1 MKRLVIAALIAL
13 TVSGS
18 TAASADVPIRETKQQ
33 TTDTSVSFVQ
43 KQTLLNNKAM
53 IQSAYVGLKKTV
65 GKTWYVF
72 SGNTPS
78 GWDCSGLTMWFY
90 GQLGV
95 DLEHRASG
103 QQKAG
108 KATND
113 PVLGDIVV
121 FKYKGYKSAYHVG
134 IYIGDG
140 KMIHAPRKGQRTSVE
155 SVSDF
160 AGDYS
165 VVTYRR
171 VIDTI

>member
-1 MKRLVIAALIAL
+1 MKKVVIAALIAL
-13 TVSGS
+13 TVSAS
-18 TAASADVPIRETKQQ
+18 TPASADVPIKEVEKQ
-33 TTDTSVSFVQ
+33 TVDTSVSFVQ
-43 KQTLLNNKAM
+43 TQALLKNKTM
-53 IQSAYVGLKKTV
+53 VRSAYVGLKKTV

-72 SGNTPS
+72 SGSTPS

-90 GQLGV
+90 GELGI
-95 DLEHRASG
+95 DLEHRASS
-103 QQKAG
+103 QQNAG
-108 KATND
+108 KATKD

-134 IYIGDG
+134 IYVGDG

-155 SVSDF
+155 SISDF

>member
-1 MKRLVIAALIAL
+1 MKKLVIAALIAL
-13 TVSGS
+13 TVSAS
-18 TAASADVPIRETKQQ
+18 TPASADVPMKETKAQ
-33 TTDTSVSFVQ
+33 TEEASVSFVQ
-43 KQTLLNNKAM
+43 KQILLNNRTM
-53 IQSAYVGLKKTV
+53 VQSAYVGLKKTV

-72 SGNTPS
+72 SGSTPS

-95 DLEHRASG
+95 DLEHRASS

-108 KATND
+108 KATKN

-155 SVSDF
+155 SISDF